1 VQRAFSFHFFI
12 NSEILESTSNL
23 LSSPSTSSS
32 SIIYLSCALLQL
44 PIMASRV
51 LRDVTNYKRSQL
63 ADRRTAFE
71 ERKTELLA
79 QAQNS
84 DNPILTLIEGLEKLG
99 LKSTTAP
106 TSFGGFS
113 LFNASQMLTQS
124 TFDASI
130 PAALPSAWQADLERL
145 LDIQSNKF
153 TYTDLF
159 SRLATEWVDKPNDAN
174 ILLETSAI
182 GDIHSDSSDT
192 DSFESVKVGRG
203 EMYRQRQ
210 EWDSFVFTERKTDAG
225 AIEAYLTDLFIG
237 PQQKKKVRET
247 PFEQLQKAFKE
258 WTVKDETCHTFDVE
272 PAIKAVLKADLLS
285 GRKRDELIALGNAGK
300 GVLAEVADVINMEIA
315 HLGDWSWKPSPTPA
329 QMRKQMNGKY
339 RVYMDPEIHQALL
352 LQYIGVRFAVSTK
365 AAWKS
370 FLRSKAWPKST
381 HNSMSSKDH
390 ARIAFYLG
398 DDKVKFQNSI
408 LHTRREQFRDDFFLT
423 QLPDKLEE
431 GSRDYNAPDDSND
444 EDSDKKSPLE
454 VKQTLLRLA
463 TTELMLQRKIYGS
476 FTLCQTDF
484 KWFGPSLP
492 HNTIFTVMAF
502 LGVDDSY
509 IEFFKKYLS
518 MSLIFPQDGPNAEP
532 RTRLCGVPISQT
544 LSDVFGEMILACLDF
559 AVSKATKG
567 RCQLY
572 RFHDDVWFWGQKAD
586 CEVAWETIKKFTD
599 VMGLALNL
607 EKTGSIHVSDNGET
621 PSRTLPKGPVRWG
634 FLVLDPV
641 KGRWVVDMAN
651 VDQHIAEMRLQFA
664 QCRSVFSYVQAWNSY
679 MGRFLGNNFGHPA
692 NCLGIE
698 HLDMIFATFKYIQKN
713 LFVDDDN
720 STGCEDVTSYLKSII
735 EERFGI
741 KDVANAFLY
750 WPVDLG
756 GLELRNPFI
765 PLMTA
770 RQASEKSPSDIL
782 ESVWE
787 ADEEQYDDYKRAFE
801 KDRSKYRGDVPQN
814 CDPDKFFSLEDFVRF
829 REETSMFLKGA
840 YAQLL
845 ESPKIGGLE
854 CTRFV
859 KYALDSLPLEFR
871 NSKHLKT
878 SYNDIDVY
886 WRWTV
891 HLYAAEAMQRFGSLG
906 LGEKE
911 MLPVELVNLLRSE
924 RVRWQG

>member
-1 VQRAFSFHFFI
+1 MCSVPSHYSSAST
-12 NSEILESTSNL
+12 LDSTSSL
-23 LSSPSTSSS
+23 LSSS
-32 SIIYLSCALLQL
+32 SISSSSIFYPSCALLQS

-63 ADRRTAFE
+63 ADRHAAFE
-71 ERKTELLA
+71 ERKAELLA
-79 QAQNS
+79 ETQNS
-84 DNPILTLIEGLEKLG
+84 DNPILTLIQGLEKLG
-99 LKSTTAP
+99 LKSTTAQ
-106 TSFGGFS
+106 TSTGGFS
-113 LFNASQMLTQS
+113 LSNASQMLTQS

-145 LDIQSNKF
+145 LAIQSNKF
-153 TYTDLF
+153 AYTDLF

-174 ILLETSAI
+174 LLLDTPFKGDSTSE
-182 GDIHSDSSDT
+182 SSDT
-192 DSFESVKVGRG
+192 ESYESVKVGRG

-210 EWDSFVFTERKTDAG
+210 EWDSFVFTERQTDAA
-225 AIEAYLTDLFIG
+225 AIEAYLTNLFVE

-258 WTVKDETCHTFDVE
+258 WTVKDSTCSTPDVAL
-272 PAIKAVLKADLLS
+272 AIKAVLKADLLS
-285 GRKRDELIALGNAGK
+285 GRKRDELIALSNAGK

-315 HLGDWSWKPSPTPA
+315 HLDDWSWKPSPTPA
-329 QMRKQMNGKY
+329 QMRKQLNGKY

-352 LQYIGVRFAVSTK
+352 LQYIGIHFAVSTK
-365 AAWKS
+365 ANFVS

-381 HNSMSSKDH
+381 HNSMFSKDH
-390 ARIAFYLG
+390 ARFAFYVG
-398 DDKVKFQNSI
+398 ERKARFQNSV
-408 LHTRREQFRDDFFLT
+408 LHTRREQFKDDFFLT

-431 GSRDYNAPDDSND
+431 GCRDYNNSDDSDN

-463 TTELMLQRKIYGS
+463 TTELMVQRKIYGS

-492 HNTIFTVMAF
+492 HSTIFAVLKF
-502 LGVDDSY
+502 LGIEDSY

-518 MSLIFPQDGPNAEP
+518 MSLVFPQDGPSAEP

-544 LSDVFGEMILACLDF
+544 LSDVFGETILACLDF

-586 CEVAWETIKKFTD
+586 CEVAWQAIKKFTD
-599 VMGLALNL
+599 VMGLALNE
-607 EKTGSIHVSDNGET
+607 EKTGSIHVSDKGEK
-621 PSRTLPKGPVRWG
+621 PSSILPKGAVRWG

-692 NCLGIE
+692 NCLGID
-698 HLDMIFATFKYIQKN
+698 HLDMIFATFKYIQKK
-713 LFVDDDN
+713 LFVDDNN

-735 EERFGI
+735 GERFGI

-750 WPVDLG
+750 WPVELG

-770 RQASEKSPSDIL
+770 RKSFEDSPDDIL
-782 ESVWE
+782 EAVWE
-787 ADEEQYDDYKRAFE
+787 ADEEQYDEYKAAFE
-801 KDRSKYRGDVPQN
+801 KDSSKHRVEVPQN
-814 CDPDKFFSLEDFVRF
+814 CDPEKFFSLEDFVRF
-829 REETSMFLKGA
+829 REETSSYLKGA
-840 YAQLL
+840 YEQLL
-845 ESPKIGGLE
+845 MSPKVEGLE

-859 KYALDSLPLEFR
+859 KYALDTIPVEYRS
-871 NSKHLKT
+871 SKHIKT
-878 SYNDIDVY
+878 TYSHMDVY
-886 WRWTV
+886 WCWTV
-891 HLYAAEAMQRFGSLG
+891 HLYAAEAMERFGGLG

>member
-1 VQRAFSFHFFI
+1 VQRAFSLHFI
-12 NSEILESTSNL
+12 IHSEILDSTSSL
-23 LSSPSTSSS
+23 LSSSPP
-32 SIIYLSCALLQL
+32 SIIYSSCALLPS

-63 ADRRTAFE
+63 ADRRSAFE

-79 QAQNS
+79 QTQDS

-99 LKSTTAP
+99 LKSTTAQ
-106 TSFGGFS
+106 TSTGGFS
-113 LFNASQMLTQS
+113 LSNASQMLTQS

-174 ILLETSAI
+174 VLLGTSSG
-182 GDIHSDSSDT
+182 GDNTADSSDT
-192 DSFESVKVGRG
+192 ESFESVQVGRD

-210 EWDSFVFTERKTDAG
+210 EWDSFVFTKRQTDTD
-225 AIEAYLTDLFIG
+225 AIEAYLTDLFVE

-258 WTVKDETCHTFDVE
+258 WTVKDSTCSTSDVE
-272 PAIKAVLKADLLS
+272 LAIKAVLKADLLS

-315 HLGDWSWKPSPTPA
+315 HLDDWSWKPSPTPT

-352 LQYIGVRFAVSTK
+352 LQYIGIRFAVSTK
-365 AAWKS
+365 DIFKS

-381 HNSMSSKDH
+381 HNPMSSKDH
-390 ARIAFYLG
+390 ARLAFYVG
-398 DDKVKFQNSI
+398 QNKIRFQDSV
-408 LHTRREQFRDDFFLT
+408 LYTRREQFRDDFFLT

-431 GSRDYNAPDDSND
+431 GCRGYNASDSDD
-444 EDSDKKSPLE
+444 EDSGKKSPLE

-463 TTELMLQRKIYGS
+463 TTELMIQRKIYGS

-492 HNTIFTVMAF
+492 HSTIFAVLEF
-502 LGVDDSY
+502 LGVETLY
-509 IEFFKKYLS
+509 IDFFKKYLS
-518 MSLIFPQDGPNAEP
+518 MSLIFPQDSPNAEP

-544 LSDVFGEMILACLDF
+544 LSDVFGEIILACLDF
-559 AVSKATKG
+559 AVSKATEG

-572 RFHDDVWFWGQKAD
+572 RFHDDVWFWGQKGD
-586 CEVAWETIKKFTD
+586 CEVAWEALEKFTAM
-599 VMGLALNL
+599 MGLALNE
-607 EKTGSIHVSDNGET
+607 EKTGSIHVSDKDEE
-621 PSRTLPKGPVRWG
+621 PSSILPKGPVRWG

-641 KGRWVVDMAN
+641 EGRWVIDMAN

-713 LFVDDDN
+713 LFVDDN

-735 EERFGI
+735 EGRFGI
-741 KDVANAFLY
+741 KDVANVFLY
-750 WPVDLG
+750 WPVELG

-770 RQASEKSPSDIL
+770 RKASVESPNDIL
-782 ESVWE
+782 EAAWE
-787 ADEEQYDDYKRAFE
+787 RDEELYDDYKRAFE
-801 KDRSKYRGDVPQN
+801 KDSSKHRGDVPQN
-814 CDPDKFFSLEDFVRF
+814 CDPEVFLPLEDFVRF
-829 REETSMFLKGA
+829 REETSRYLNNA
-840 YAQLL
+840 YEELVD
-845 ESPKIGGLE
+845 SPNIGGLE

-859 KYALDSLPLEFR
+859 KYALDTLPLEFR
-871 NSKHLKT
+871 SSKHLKT
-878 SYNDIDVY
+878 TFRDMDEY

-891 HLYAAEAMQRFGSLG
+891 HLYAAEAMERFGSLG

>member
-1 VQRAFSFHFFI
+1 
-12 NSEILESTSNL
+12 
-23 LSSPSTSSS
+23 
-32 SIIYLSCALLQL
+32 
-44 PIMASRV
+44 MASRV

-63 ADRRTAFE
+63 ADRHSAFE

-99 LKSTTAP
+99 LKSTTAQ
-106 TSFGGFS
+106 TSNGGFS
-113 LFNASQMLTQS
+113 LSNASQMLTQS

-145 LDIQSNKF
+145 LAIQSNKF

-174 ILLETSAI
+174 LLLDTPFKGDSTSE
-182 GDIHSDSSDT
+182 SSDT

-210 EWDSFVFTERKTDAG
+210 EWDSFVFTERKTDTD
-225 AIEAYLTDLFIG
+225 AIEAYLTDLFIE

-247 PFEQLQKAFKE
+247 PFEKLQNAFKE
-258 WTVKDETCHTFDVE
+258 WTVKDSTCSNSDVE
-272 PAIKAVLKADLLS
+272 LAIKAVLKADLLS
-285 GRKRDELIALGNAGK
+285 GRKRGELISLSNAGK

-315 HLGDWSWKPSPTPA
+315 HLSDWSWKPSPTPA
-329 QMRKQMNGKY
+329 QMRKQLNGKY
-339 RVYMDPEIHQALL
+339 RVYMHPEIHQILL
-352 LQYIGVRFAVSTK
+352 LQYIGIRFAVSTK
-365 AAWKS
+365 ANFKS
-370 FLRSKAWPKST
+370 FLDSNAWPKST
-381 HNSMSSKDH
+381 HESMSSKDR
-390 ARIAFYLG
+390 ARYAFYLG
-398 DDKVKFQNSI
+398 EYTANFRDSL
-408 LHTRREQFRDDFFLT
+408 LHTRRKQFKDDFFLT

-431 GSRDYNAPDDSND
+431 GCRDYNNSDDSDD
-444 EDSDKKSPLE
+444 EDSERKSPLE

-463 TTELMLQRKIYGS
+463 TTELMVQRKIYGS

-484 KWFGPSLP
+484 KWFGPSFP
-492 HNTIFTVMAF
+492 HSTIFTVLAF
-502 LGVDDSY
+502 LGVDDLY
-509 IEFFKKYLS
+509 IDFFKKYLS

-544 LSDVFGEMILACLDF
+544 LSDVFGEIILACLDF
-559 AVSKATKG
+559 AVSKATQG

-586 CEVAWETIKKFTD
+586 CEVAWEAIKKFTK
-599 VMGLALNL
+599 VMGMALNE
-607 EKTGSIHVSDNGET
+607 EKTGSIHVSDKGEK
-621 PSRTLPKGPVRWG
+621 PSSVLPKGAVRWG

-641 KGRWVVDMAN
+641 EGRWVVDMAN

-713 LFVDDDN
+713 LFVGDGN
-720 STGCEDVTSYLKSII
+720 TTGCEDVTSYLKSII
-735 EERFGI
+735 GEHFGI

-750 WPVDLG
+750 WPVELG

-770 RQASEKSPSDIL
+770 RKASEEVPNNVL
-782 ESVWE
+782 EVAWE
-787 ADEEQYDDYKRAFE
+787 SDEELYDRQKSLFE
-801 KDRSKYRGDVPQN
+801 KDRSKHRGDAPQG
-814 CDPDKFFSLEDFVRF
+814 CDPEKFFSLEEYVRF
-829 REETSMFLKGA
+829 REETSSYLNRA
-840 YAQLL
+840 YNDLL
-845 ESPKIGGLE
+845 DSPDIEGLT

-859 KYALDSLPLEFR
+859 KYALDTLPLEFR
-871 NSKHLKT
+871 RSKHIKT
-878 SYNDIDVY
+878 SYSDMDVY

-891 HLYAAEAMQRFGSLG
+891 HLYAAEAMERFGGLG